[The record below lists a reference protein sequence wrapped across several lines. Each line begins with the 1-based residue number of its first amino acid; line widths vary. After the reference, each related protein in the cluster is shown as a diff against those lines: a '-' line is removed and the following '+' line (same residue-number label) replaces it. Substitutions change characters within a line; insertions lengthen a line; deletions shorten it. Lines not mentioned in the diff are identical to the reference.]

1 MFYKML
7 RRNILYTA
15 ITRAK
20 AQVFLVGDKRAIYR
34 AIHNTESDKRNTML
48 GERIIREYN
57 MLLEDRNENNPIK
70 ANKMKITSSW
80 QLTSKLP
87 QQSGRRLQIFSGSV
101 ALKRL
106 CGVERNQYVYS
117 GG

>member
-70 ANKMKITSSW
+70 ANQNEDYE
-80 QLTSKLP
+80 QLA
-87 QQSGRRLQIFSGSV
+87 INF
-101 ALKRL
+101 
-106 CGVERNQYVYS
+106 
-117 GG
+117 